1 MAEPQPSYQ
10 DLEQQLLRA
19 EAALHQQRAD
29 FLQHL
34 AAVEGQLQSARDR
47 ATDLA
52 EQLDEVHAQLHRAE
66 GHIRHQDSVLH
77 DVHQLTAP
85 RQ

>member
-1 MAEPQPSYQ
+1 M
-10 DLEQQLLRA
+10 RA
-19 EAALHQQRAD
+19 EAALHQQRAE

-34 AAVEGQLQSARDR
+34 AAVEDQLQSARAR
-47 ATDLA
+47 AADLA
-52 EQLDEVHAQLHRAE
+52 EQLDEVHAQLRRAE
-66 GHIRHQDSVLH
+66 DHIRHQDSVLR